1 MKDNVEQKLN
11 KANFPQNEV
20 MAVMYNNLQGMSL
33 KLHKWSFSYG
43 KCRRILCIACKMLN
57 KMTFDQ
63 RSKMLINHFGRR
75 RFLRGEL
82 WRITGLI
89 FLPESYFH
97 YVNEWFNSVIKWD
110 TGKSKLVARF
120 LKHFKRMI
128 KKQWRRMESV
138 TSDFNI
144 DLTRPHQDKDKA
156 FSHIFPY

>member
-1 MKDNVEQKLN
+1 MKLIFLKMKSWQLRIIISGKIL
-11 KANFPQNEV
+11 
-20 MAVMYNNLQGMSL
+20 L
-33 KLHKWSFSYG
+33 KLWKWSISYAN
-43 KCRRILCIACKMLN
+43 CIRILCIACKMLN

-82 WRITGLI
+82 RSIAGLI
-89 FLPESYFH
+89 FLPKSYSH

-128 KKQWRRMESV
+128 KSNEEEWNPSPV
-138 TSDFNI
+138 I
-144 DLTRPHQDKDKA
+144 A
-156 FSHIFPY
+156 I